1 MPQAAEPSPL
11 MRRDLIL
18 GPLASREP
26 FYKLRQASREGS
38 LDWSVGNPQPISQ
51 PLKFT
56 GGQGLI
62 YYGMG

>member
-1 MPQAAEPSPL
+1 MSL
-11 MRRDLIL
+11 DLIL

-51 PLKFT
+51 PLKLT

-62 YYGMG
+62 YCGMG